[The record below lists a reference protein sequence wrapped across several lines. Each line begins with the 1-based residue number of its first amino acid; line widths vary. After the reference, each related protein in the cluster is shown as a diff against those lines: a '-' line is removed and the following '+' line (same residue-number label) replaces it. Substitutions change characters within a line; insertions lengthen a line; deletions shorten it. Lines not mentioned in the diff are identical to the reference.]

1 MNRSPP
7 PLPSTGTGFY
17 MGPSHPWT
25 SPSVHRAHGSWS
37 SPRLPRADLCS
48 AQSSRILGFQ
58 PSVNVRPL
66 WSVPDRREVCT
77 AGHGIRP
84 PGQPSGLPATAQRW
98 AGTAPVVRPA
108 DLRGGMAP
116 PLVGERTAPAS
127 VGPEGVY
134 PCPCSCSW
142 AGLLSLCVQVI
153 WPYPHKPHP

>member
-7 PLPSTGTGFY
+7 PPSTGTGFY

-25 SPSVHRAHGSWS
+25 CPSVHRAHGSWS
-37 SPRLPRADLCS
+37 SPPLPRADLCS

-84 PGQPSGLPATAQRW
+84 PGQPSGLPAKAQRW

-108 DLRGGMAP
+108 DLRGGMAD
-116 PLVGERTAPAS
+116 GPAS

-134 PCPCSCSW
+134 PCPCSCPW
-142 AGLLSLCVQVI
+142 AGLLSLCVQVTCHT
-153 WPYPHKPHP
+153 PRSLTPNH